1 MLLADPL
8 TSLLALLLAIGLDA
22 LLGEPAWLWRRLP
35 HPVVL
40 LGRLI
45 GWLDQRLFDP
55 ERSPGRQRLAGV
67 LALCL
72 LLSTC
77 VLVGGLVHAGL
88 AGWSSGWIVEGCLMA
103 TLIAWRSLVRHVEAV
118 RRGLLQGLPE
128 GRRAVSAI
136 VGRDPEALDAAGVGR
151 AAVESLAENFSDGV
165 VAPIFYALLLGLP
178 GLLLYKAVNT
188 ADSMI
193 GHRSRRYLH
202 CGWAAARLDDHLNL
216 VPARLSGALIAVSG
230 LLSGRFHAAWQSM
243 RRTAGLH
250 RSPNAGWPEAAVAGA
265 LDLRLAGPR
274 VYHGSMEVDGWMGEG
289 SPDVGPGDIER
300 AIRLCRNAYLILIA
314 ALLGLAAIL
323 FFLGNSAA

>member
-8 TSLLALLLAIGLDA
+8 NTLLALLLAIGLDA

-40 LGRLI
+40 MGRLI
-45 GWLDQRLFDP
+45 DGLDRRLF
-55 ERSPGRQRLAGV
+55 ERGGSPARQRRAGV
-67 LALCL
+67 LALGL
-72 LLSTC
+72 LLA
-77 VLVGGLVHAGL
+77 VGLLVGGLIHAGL
-88 AGWSSGWIVEGCLMA
+88 AGWRFGWIVEGCLMA
-103 TLIAWRSLVRHVEAV
+103 TLIAWRSLVQHVEAV
-118 RRGLLQGLPE
+118 RRGLLRGLPE

-178 GLLLYKAVNT
+178 GLLLYKIVNT

-193 GHRSRRYLH
+193 GHKTPRYLH

-216 VPARLSGALIAVSG
+216 VPARLSGALIAISG
-230 LLSGRFHAAWQSM
+230 LWRGRFRGAWTSM
-243 RRTAGLH
+243 RRTARLH

-289 SPDVGPGDIER
+289 SPDVRPLDIAR
-300 AIRLCRNAYLILIA
+300 AIRLCRDAYLILIA
-314 ALLGLAAIL
+314 ALAVLAAV
-323 FFLGNSAA
+323 FFLA